1 MAKSV
6 VIIVGASS
14 GMGEQFALQIDA
26 HLRKTNEIWLIARRK
41 EKLEELSKKMRNNTR
56 IIAMDIT
63 KEAQIERLQDMLF
76 DNNCVIRMLVNC
88 AGYGVIGDFSEL
100 TAQDQLGMIRLNCEA
115 LTSVTHCCIP
125 FMRPN
130 SRIIQLASCA
140 AFLPQPGFAVYAA
153 TKAYVNSYSQALR
166 EELRDKGIYVTSVC
180 PGPVDTPFFDRAE
193 RTGKVLAIK
202 QATMVDAAS
211 VVRKAL
217 RDSCDKKAVSV
228 YSLPIQAVWVLSKV
242 IPHGMILPLV
252 RAYKENQKS
261 FTEE

>member
-1 MAKSV
+1 MAKSI

-26 HLRKTNEIWLIARRK
+26 HLRKTDEIWLIARRK
-41 EKLEELSKKMRNNTR
+41 EKLEQLSQRMRNNTR
-56 IIAMDIT
+56 ILAMDIT
-63 KEAQIERLQDMLF
+63 KEAQIERLQDMLIEK
-76 DNNCVIRMLVNC
+76 NCVIRMLVNC
-88 AGYGVIGDFSEL
+88 AGYGVIGDISSL
-100 TAQDQLGMIRLNCEA
+100 TAQEQLGMVRLNCEA
-115 LTSVTHCCIP
+115 LTHVTHTCLP

-153 TKAYVNSYSQALR
+153 TKAYVNSFSQALGA
-166 EELRDKGIYVTSVC
+166 ELKQKGIYVTSVC
-180 PGPVDTPFFDRAE
+180 PGPVDTPFFERAE

-211 VVRKAL
+211 VVKKAL

-228 YSLPIQAVWVLSKV
+228 YSLPIQAVWVLSKIV
-242 IPHGMILPLV
+242 PHGLVLPII
-252 RAYKENQKS
+252 RAYKENQK
-261 FTEE
+261 